1 MSAELAVE
9 LMHCYNCKQC
19 LPVKTHFTRGQ
30 SISTR
35 GEKYFCD
42 SCNHQIY
49 EQLAKEIQDTEREK
63 KIYNDKCRKIR
74 IALSEPLGIFVYI
87 LSLKDEPIVK
97 VGRSVDIVQRARELG
112 INRFDLEKSYSI
124 RTTKEIACELE
135 RELKRQFAPMQ
146 LVSEKPL
153 KNANS
158 ETFHV
163 SALPEILKYIDL
175 FMRTHPPQIKRD
187 LSSLFEEGV
196 LTNGRTT

>member
-1 MSAELAVE
+1 
-9 LMHCYNCKQC
+9 
-19 LPVKTHFTRGQ
+19 
-30 SISTR
+30 
-35 GEKYFCD
+35 
-42 SCNHQIY
+42 
-49 EQLAKEIQDTEREK
+49 
-63 KIYNDKCRKIR
+63 
-74 IALSEPLGIFVYI
+74 
-87 LSLKDEPIVK
+87 VK